1 MKNCIYIIIL
11 LFGFNAFA
19 QEHAWVFFIDKP
31 NSASYFANPLTM
43 LSQRAIDRRVRQ
55 NIAYDSKDIPINT
68 AYINQTDAVTGIE
81 VKAKSKWLNAIHV
94 IGLEQDI
101 RDLENF
107 SFVDHVEFASNLITR
122 SSTSNNGENT
132 VFDETVTY
140 NYGGS
145 FNQVSQIGV
154 DFLHQNDF
162 TGQGIQIAVLDAGFG
177 GVDTFSAFQRI
188 RDNNQILGSYNFVER
203 NQNLNTASTHGMS
216 VLSTIVGYVDNE
228 LIGTAVDASVYLFV
242 TEDAINET
250 PLEESLWVEAAE
262 KADSLGVDIINTS
275 LGYQDFDEAKYD
287 HAYSDFNGST
297 TFIARG
303 ASILASRGIVLTV
316 SAGNDGNGFHYIGT
330 PADATDVLTVG
341 SVDEFGNMSDFSSYG
356 PSADNRIKPDVVAK
370 GQLATIVN
378 SSGNVGLSN
387 GTSFSSPIMC
397 GAVASLW
404 QAFPDKTSYEI
415 MQMIRESAHLYNAP
429 EDHFGYGIPNFQNVY
444 TTAKIDDNTALEQ
457 LLIFPNPITDILYIS
472 SLNNKEIKTI
482 LLYNNIGSLILNKN
496 IQNTGLEYINTK
508 NINTGLYYAKVVF
521 ADNSFAIKKIVK
533 Q

>member
-1 MKNCIYIIIL
+1 MKNYIYILIL
-11 LFGFNAFA
+11 FFGFNVFA
-19 QEHAWVFFIDKP
+19 QEHAWVFFADKP

-55 NIAYDSKDIPINT
+55 NIAYDIKDIPISNV
-68 AYINQTDAVTGIE
+68 YINQIDAVIGIE
-81 VKAKSKWLNAIHV
+81 VKAKSKWLNAVHV

-101 RDLENF
+101 RSLENF
-107 SFVDHVEFASNLITR
+107 SFVDHIEFASNLITR
-122 SSTSNNGENT
+122 KNNSTNKINK
-132 VFDETVTY
+132 FLDEAVTY

-162 TGQGIQIAVLDAGFG
+162 TGQGMQIAVLDAGFG

-216 VLSTIVGYVDNE
+216 VLSTIIGYVDGE
-228 LIGTAVDASVYLFV
+228 LIGTAIDASVYLFV
-242 TEDAINET
+242 TEDAVNET

-287 HAYSDFNGST
+287 HPYSDFNGST

-303 ASILASRGIVLTV
+303 ASILASRGIILTV

-341 SVDEFGNMSDFSSYG
+341 SIDEFGNMSDFSSYG

-378 SSGNVGLSN
+378 SSGNVSLSN

-404 QAFPDKTSYEI
+404 QAFPNKTSYEI
-415 MQMIRESAHLYNAP
+415 MQMIRKSAHLYNAP
-429 EDHFGYGIPNFQNVY
+429 EDHFGYGIPNFQSAY
-444 TTAKIDDNTALEQ
+444 TVAKINENTLDE
-457 LLIFPNPITDILYIS
+457 LLIFPNPTTDIVHIS
-472 SLNNKEIKTI
+472 SLNNSKIKAI
-482 LLYNNIGSLILNKN
+482 SLYNSIGSLILNKSY
-496 IQNTGLEYINTK
+496 QNTGLEYINIK
-508 NINTGLYYAKVVF
+508 NINAGMYYLKAKF
-521 ADNSFAIKKIVK
+521 ADNSVAIKKIIK